1 MSTAQAGKL
10 VLQGAQAVSKAKD
23 KATDVVDFAKILF
36 KIDRSPIDVRFQAG
50 DKSFGNLYGQAF
62 FEAVPTILTTGNIP
76 LFVKGLVAS
85 SGDMNLVMPKVY
97 GSGTASLNL
106 RIGGYE

>member
-1 MSTAQAGKL
+1 MSTAKAAEL
-10 VLQGAQAVSKAKD
+10 VLEGAQAVSKAKD

-62 FEAVPTILTTGNIP
+62 LNSLLEILIYMTSKKM
-76 LFVKGLVAS
+76 F
-85 SGDMNLVMPKVY
+85 
-97 GSGTASLNL
+97 
-106 RIGGYE
+106 